1 MKSDERD
8 VALSVLRKAGWLKD
22 YPVELAESLVAEGSL
37 VRLNVGEWAQAE
49 GDDRSGLFV
58 VVKGV
63 LHSYCAAPGDREVM
77 IGLAEAG
84 SVLGHA
90 TRFSGGP
97 RIVTAVCVEPSVL
110 LEISESA
117 LERVAERRPEIWR
130 AIASFAYAN
139 MRSAVRM
146 AAEVIS
152 LRPRARIAARLL
164 AAAGGHH
171 ETLAGPTPI
180 IRLSQELLGEMTGLT
195 RKTVNAHLSAFE
207 RDGLIEVG
215 YGRIM
220 LRDMERLRA
229 VANG

>member
-1 MKSDERD
+1 MKSNEQDR
-8 VALSVLRKAGWLKD
+8 ALRVLRAAEWLKD
-22 YPVELAESLVAEGSL
+22 YPTELAQSLLAEGRL
-37 VRLNVGEWAQAE
+37 VRLSTGEWAQAE

-58 VVKGV
+58 VIDGV

-84 SVLGHA
+84 AVLGHA

-97 RIVTAVCVEPSVL
+97 RIVTAVCVEPSIL

-117 LERVAERRPEIWR
+117 LDRVAERQPEIWR
-130 AIASFAYAN
+130 AIAGFAYAN

-152 LRPRARIAARLL
+152 LRPRERIAARLL

-171 ETLAGPTPI
+171 QSAPGPAPV
-180 IRLSQELLGEMTGLT
+180 IRLSQELLGEMIGVT
-195 RKTVNAHLSAFE
+195 RKTVNVHLSAFE

-215 YGRIM
+215 YGRI
-220 LRDMERLRA
+220 LLCDMDRLRA